1 MVETTATEHGADSVD
16 FVCIGAQKSGT
27 TFITSAFRAH
37 PEIQLAEKKE
47 LYFFSPKGEYKT
59 SVGGPHSNAHRD
71 IDWYRRQFVND
82 SRKKGEISTHY
93 ILDPASARKIKDA
106 FPRIKVFAIL
116 RNPVD
121 RAFSQYNME
130 RYKTVKESRSLIEII
145 RDEPD
150 NEILERGLYFKQL
163 TPFKREFSEDQLRIF
178 LFDDVLK
185 DPGSFFSELFEFIG
199 VDASVVPPGTNKRM
213 NKSGKAKYPF
223 IPRSVR
229 FIRKSLEKAGLSS
242 VVRGLTNI
250 GLAQAYVNFHNRH
263 NKVAVDYE
271 ITPEERR
278 ALHRYFREDVAQLE
292 QMIGRDLSAWQ
303 SDQSSGA
310 VDRPHASSSASTR

>member
-1 MVETTATEHGADSVD
+1 
-16 FVCIGAQKSGT
+16 
-27 TFITSAFRAH
+27 
-37 PEIQLAEKKE
+37 
-47 LYFFSPKGEYKT
+47 
-59 SVGGPHSNAHRD
+59 
-71 IDWYRRQFVND
+71 
-82 SRKKGEISTHY
+82 
-93 ILDPASARKIKDA
+93 
-106 FPRIKVFAIL
+106 
-116 RNPVD
+116 
-121 RAFSQYNME
+121 
-130 RYKTVKESRSLIEII
+130 
-145 RDEPD
+145 
-150 NEILERGLYFKQL
+150 
-163 TPFKREFSEDQLRIF
+163 
-178 LFDDVLK
+178 
-185 DPGSFFSELFEFIG
+185 
-199 VDASVVPPGTNKRM
+199 M

-303 SDQSSGA
+303 SDQSSAA